1 LELQQHFINFPLEIF
16 HLLRVLLRFFL
27 FLSPLLHEEANLV
40 LFLGEV
46 GPWDL
51 LLLLCFAAAGS
62 S

>member
-1 LELQQHFINFPLEIF
+1 VFSEIF
-16 HLLRVLLRFFL
+16 FS
-27 FLSPLLHEEANLV
+27 FLSPLLHEEANLL
-40 LFLGEV
+40 LFLEEV